1 MISIIVPIYNEEKY
15 LIRCVDSI
23 CGQTYADLEIILVED
38 GSTDSS
44 GRICDEYVLKDTR
57 IKVIHKENGGLVSAR
72 KAGIRAATGQ
82 YVGSV
87 DGDDW
92 IEPDMYEKLYHGL
105 KAYNVDAVMCG
116 RFDDTGSVSKRVYHG
131 VGEGRY
137 DKEKLIAEVY
147 PQMIVGEVFFDW
159 NIFPGIWDKLFK
171 REKIIPYQMD
181 VDDRI
186 AMGEDAA
193 CIYPALLNV
202 DSIYVMHECLYH
214 YRQTTSSMIK
224 SNRDYRDERVRFYL
238 LYNTVSKSFEK
249 YKGIYDL
256 REQWLKYMLFL
267 MLPRADSLYCGF
279 DGLDYLF
286 PFSGIKKGS
295 RIVLYGAGTYGQR
308 LYNYLEKTN
317 FCHVVL
323 WLDKNYMELQKM
335 GLKVSRPDELETSDC
350 DKVVIANTY
359 YKSRTELYM
368 ELKKKYPDMDIY
380 IINEELILSEQT
392 GRAFGL
398 L

>member
-1 MISIIVPIYNEEKY
+1 MISIIVPVYNVDKY
-15 LIRCVDSI
+15 LIQCVDSI
-23 CGQTYADLEIILVED
+23 CGQTYADLEIILVDD

-44 GRICDEYVLKDTR
+44 GRICDEYALKDTR

-72 KAGIRAATGQ
+72 KAGVRAATGQ

-92 IEPDMYEKLYHGL
+92 IEPDMYEKLYRSM

-137 DKEKLIAEVY
+137 DKERLIAEVY

-171 REKIIPYQMD
+171 KEKIIPYQMD

-214 YRQTTSSMIK
+214 YRQTTSSMVK
-224 SNRDYRDERVRFYL
+224 SIRDHKDESVRFRL

-249 YKGIYDL
+249 DKGIYDL

-267 MLPRADSLYCGF
+267 MLPRADDLYCGF

-286 PFSGIKKGS
+286 PFGGIKKGS
-295 RIVLYGAGTYGQR
+295 RIALYGAGTYGQR

-323 WLDKNYMELQKM
+323 WLDKNYTELQKM
-335 GLKVSRPDELETSDC
+335 GLKVSRPDELASSDC

-368 ELKKKYPDMDIY
+368 ELKKKYPDMEIHM
-380 IINEELILSEQT
+380 INEELIFSEQT